1 MSSFICSKETKSKI
15 TALIYAE
22 TYHPGKI
29 RRLFWGNYSD
39 KIKKVIEQY
48 AEKHLNVDRV
58 KDYNAEQVIF
68 WILEDINAEAVGV
81 RYKREEQPNREK
93 PDNVLIENIYTLETY
108 KRLCCF
114 IYQCAEDIAERF
126 SPIYQILEQI
136 KNALA
141 QRLLFNLPEFE
152 KIDGWN

>member
-22 TYHPGKI
+22 TYHPGRI
-29 RRLFWGNYSD
+29 NRLFWNGE
-39 KIKKVIEQY
+39 KFKKVIEQY
-48 AEKHLNVDRV
+48 AEKYLNIDRV

-93 PDNVLIENIYTLETY
+93 PDSVYIENIYTLETY

-114 IYQCAEDIAERF
+114 IYQCAEDIAEHF
-126 SPIYQILEQI
+126 TPIYQALEQI

-141 QRLLFNLPEFE
+141 QRLLFNLPEFK

>member
-22 TYHPGKI
+22 TYHPGRI
-29 RRLFWGNYSD
+29 NRLFWNGE
-39 KIKKVIEQY
+39 KFKKVIEQY
-48 AEKHLNVDRV
+48 AEKYLNVDSV
-58 KDYNAEQVIF
+58 KDYNAEKIIF

-93 PDNVLIENIYTLETY
+93 PGNVLIENIYTLETY

-126 SPIYQILEQI
+126 TPIYQVLEQI